1 MYEIR
6 TILGV
11 QTTNDFH
18 RVMELA
24 NSEAQRFDHEYIG
37 TEHVL
42 LALTKPGYG
51 IAVNVLRKLDV
62 DVQKVRLELEN
73 SMKSG
78 PHKVHMGKLPQ
89 TPETKNVIGYAMEEA
104 RNLNH
109 RCVGTQHILLGL
121 LREQK
126 GVAALWNTLG
136 VTLEEARAEVSQMSE
151 EDERP
156 LFSPNDP
163 DQDVRHAI
171 KSCWAALPEE
181 VRNVNEVER
190 QVHRIVDRALRD
202 FRDDFEEFSRTKSS
216 D

>member
-1 MYEIR
+1 MYER
-6 TILGV
+6 F
-11 QTTNDFH
+11 TTHVH
-18 RVMELA
+18 RVMQLA
-24 NSEAQRFDHEYIG
+24 NSEAQRFNHEYIG

-42 LALTKPGYG
+42 LALIKLGDG
-51 IAVNVLRKLDV
+51 IAANVLRKLDV

-73 SMKSG
+73 SMESG
-78 PHKVHMGKLPQ
+78 PNKVWMSKLPQ
-89 TPETKNVIGYAMEEA
+89 TPGTKNVIGYAMEEA

-136 VTLEEARAEVSQMSE
+136 VTLEDARAEVSQMSE

-163 DQDVRHAI
+163 DQDIRHAI
-171 KSCWAALPEE
+171 KSIWVVLPEE
-181 VRNVNEVER
+181 MRNVNEVER
-190 QVHRIVDRALRD
+190 QIRRLVDRALRD
-202 FRDDFEEFSRTKSS
+202 FRDDFEEFFRTKSS